1 MNIRLLAHTLA
12 LLVAASACH
21 RSTADIPSRPVSS
34 QGAGFAGQ
42 IYEVRQSTIVA
53 DEEGTLQSPRR
64 GEIWLSSS
72 TEIVSRSGAL
82 VPLESL
88 RRGLRIRVWFGSDF
102 TETSTAVQGRA
113 NRIVVDY

>member
-1 MNIRLLAHTLA
+1 MSSRLLACA
-12 LLVAASACH
+12 FAALVATSACH
-21 RSTADIPSRPVSS
+21 RGTTDIPSRPVST
-34 QGAGFAGQ
+34 QGAGFVGQ

-53 DEEGTLQSPRR
+53 DEEGSLQSHRR
-64 GEIWLSSS
+64 GEIWLSAS

-82 VPLESL
+82 VPLETL

-102 TETSTAVQGRA
+102 TETSTKVQGRA